1 MVRKLLTA
9 VWLFGVPGVLL
20 WVSSRE
26 MVAAMR
32 IDTRRETAARIRPGM
47 PRAEVD
53 RIIGG
58 PAGSYRIWP
67 ETTRF
72 NFVTGNQWPRV
83 YIWESY
89 HGRIEVVDGQ
99 YGIQDRVTGELLGWS
114 SSRGVVDS
122 VRWSPL
128 PKEERGWDP
137 EMALAASAVY
147 YFGLTA
153 LLYGAVR
160 LCCVG
165 FGASAGTASRSDAS
179 ESGSAPG

>member
-1 MVRKLLTA
+1 VVRKLLA
-9 VWLFGVPGVLL
+9 AAWLIGVPGVLL

-26 MVAAMR
+26 LVAAMQ

-47 PRAEVD
+47 PRAEVE
-53 RIIGG
+53 RIVGG
-58 PAGSYRIWP
+58 PAGSYRVWP
-67 ETTRF
+67 DTARL

-83 YIWESY
+83 YVWESY
-89 HGRIEVVDGQ
+89 HGRIEVFDGQ
-99 YGIQDRVTGELLGWS
+99 YGIQDRGTGGLRGWS
-114 SSRGVVDS
+114 TSRGVVDS

-137 EMALAASAVY
+137 ETALAASAVY

-153 LLYGAVR
+153 LLYGAVW

-165 FGASAGTASRSDAS
+165 FGPSAGKARQSNAS